1 MWHVFLQDIKRAKKE
16 DDEEENSMTGED
28 VVREELEQWDE
39 KFAELKAKEH
49 KEKE

>member
-1 MWHVFLQDIKRAKKE
+1 VFVQDIKRTKKE
-16 DDEEENSMTGED
+16 DEEENSMTGED
-28 VVREELEQWDE
+28 VASEELEQWDE

>member
-1 MWHVFLQDIKRAKKE
+1 VFVQDIKTAKKE
-16 DDEEENSMTGED
+16 DDEENSMTGED
-28 VVREELEQWDE
+28 VTREELEQWDE